1 MRFTITRS
9 WSGVR
14 LTAIFEKPPLV
25 SFQVSCLRQAG
36 PVGRRAWLLALLTGE
51 C

>member
-25 SFQVSCLRQAG
+25 SYQVCCREEN
-36 PVGRRAWLLALLTGE
+36 RKLALLSDE